1 MSLEQRHAFEE
12 LKKLVTSKPVLLQ
25 FNPKLPTAIFAD
37 SSDAQAGSFI
47 AQDHGKD
54 WIPIAFESHKLSS
67 AETRYDIR
75 DKEMLAVVRACK
87 KFRHWLVG
95 RPVKIF
101 TDHESLSMLLK
112 GSDVMFSDRVA
123 RQVEF
128 LAGFDLEISYLKG
141 DKNVVADALS
151 RLPSAALNN
160 VEVALSAT
168 VPIKR
173 NWMNALKQDK
183 YFGPI
188 INTICNGSTSAKLL
202 KRVAMF
208 KITETQLFFAAD
220 PNSLRIFDQRLCGW
234 R

>member
-1 MSLEQRHAFEE
+1 MVLSLEQRHAFEE
-12 LKKLVTSKPVLLQ
+12 LKKLVTSEPVLLQ

-47 AQDHGKD
+47 AQDHGKG
-54 WIPIAFESHKLSS
+54 WIPIAFESHKLSA

-95 RPVKIF
+95 RPVKVF

-112 GSDVMFSDRVA
+112 GSDVMPSDRVA

-151 RLPSAALNN
+151 RLPSAAGTSR
-160 VEVALSAT
+160 EDRRT
-168 VPIKR
+168 V
-173 NWMNALKQDK
+173 D
-183 YFGPI
+183 
-188 INTICNGSTSAKLL
+188 LL
-202 KRVAMF
+202 V
-208 KITETQLFFAAD
+208 
-220 PNSLRIFDQRLCGW
+220 
-234 R
+234 